1 MASEIAFL
9 KGTPMT
15 KNLIDRLNRSLAQL
29 PVYQPGRP
37 IEEVARELGM
47 APEGIIKLA
56 SNENPSG
63 PSPKAVQAMRKAAD
77 QMHLYPDGNA
87 FYLKGR
93 LARHLEVQPTNLI
106 IGNGSNEILEF
117 LGHAFLRDGLEAV
130 VSQYCFA
137 VYPIVTHLF
146 GGRLVV
152 VPAKNLGHDL
162 CAMQR
167 AVTADTSVVF
177 IGNPNNPTGTLI
189 PEDDLVR
196 FIQEMPPHVL
206 VVVDE
211 AYIEFLDKPLNLIP
225 AVKDGRFPN
234 VLLIRTFSKIYG
246 LAGLRV
252 GYGIGQTDLIAA
264 FEKIRQ
270 PFNSNAM
277 AQAAALAALEDDE
290 HVERTRSLN
299 RAGLKQLTLGFAK
312 LGLDFVPS
320 YANFIL
326 LRVGDGQKVFA
337 GLQSRGIIVRPM
349 AGYGLGEYIRIT
361 VGTSQENERCL
372 QSLSE
377 VISVR

>member
-1 MASEIAFL
+1 
-9 KGTPMT
+9 MT
-15 KNLIDRLNRSLAQL
+15 KNLIDRLNTSLAQL

-63 PSPKAVQAMRKAAD
+63 PSPKAVQAMHKAAD

-87 FYLKGR
+87 FYLKAR
-93 LARHLEVQPTNLI
+93 LARHLGVQPTNLI

-117 LGHAFLRDGLEAV
+117 LGHAFLREGLEAI

-162 CAMQR
+162 SGMLR
-167 AVTADTSVVF
+167 AVTANTSVVF
-177 IGNPNNPTGTLI
+177 IGNPNNPTGTLVS
-189 PEDDLVR
+189 EDDLVR
-196 FIQEMPPHVL
+196 LIEEMPPHVL

-211 AYIEFLDKPLNLIP
+211 AYIEFLDKPIDLIP
-225 AVKDGRFPN
+225 AVRDGRFPN
-234 VLLIRTFSKIYG
+234 VLLVRTFSKIYG

-252 GYGIGQTDLIAA
+252 GYGIGQADLVTA

-270 PFNSNAM
+270 PFNSSAM
-277 AQAAALAALEDDE
+277 AQAAALAALEDGE
-290 HVERTRSLN
+290 HVERTKRLN
-299 RAGLKQLTLGFAK
+299 RDGLKQLALGFGK

-320 YANFIL
+320 CANFIL

-337 GLQSRGIIVRPM
+337 GLQSKGIIVRPM
-349 AGYGLGEYIRIT
+349 GGYGLGDYIRIT
-361 VGTSQENERCL
+361 VGTSLENERCL
-372 QSLSE
+372 KSLSE
-377 VISVR
+377 VISAG